1 MIFKTN
7 YKRSKTNGTLLS
19 RSSRLRSSMLRIKLN
34 WHSKNL
40 RKCIQNLTSVQIKAT
55 VKFNSTRSDNLEKKS
70 KCSKRMAKNLRT
82 LFEDFGKRNKKPKT
96 SLTDVKKR
104 LGT

>member
-1 MIFKTN
+1 MIFKMN
-7 YKRSKTNGTLLS
+7 YKRSKTSGALLS
-19 RSSRLRSSMLRIKLN
+19 RSSRLRSNTLRIRLN

-40 RKCIQNLTSVQIKAT
+40 RKCIRNLTIVQIKAT

-70 KCSKRMAKNLRT
+70 KCSKRMVRNLRT
-82 LFEDFGKRNKKPKT
+82 QFEDCEKRSKKLKIL
-96 SLTDVKKR
+96 LTDVKKR